1 MLNILVKLKIILI
14 SHLIDPAY
22 SPPKFYSPRFF
33 YYLPSSPVP
42 PPFGHHSSN
51 TSLSNISS
59 CISLFNPISLHYAT
73 WSSLS
78 CPPLSTNKIHS
89 ISPYHGHQC
98 MHPSPSSIPNFT
110 GSTDCRQAIT
120 YVMLNVLMFLL
131 LSPKTITQAQVG
143 EGRTYLVYTSS
154 LLFIIWRQTEQELK
168 WARYLEAGANT
179 ETMDGY
185 CCHAHQSSQLDRPRG
200 LEALMR
206 QRVSRKLTFWSFGL
220 LINPYT
226 HPLFPL

>member
-33 YYLPSSPVP
+33 HYLPSSPVP
-42 PPFGHHSSN
+42 TPFGHHSPNS
-51 TSLSNISS
+51 SLSNISS
-59 CISLFNPISLHYAT
+59 CISLFNPISLPYAT

-143 EGRTYLVYTSS
+143 EGRTYLQCGYCK
-154 LLFIIWRQTEQELK
+154 EK
-168 WARYLEAGANT
+168 GHWARDCPKK
-179 ETMDGY
+179 ETDTRPPKSLSQRMMTSGY
-185 CCHAHQSSQLDRPRG
+185 GEQ
-200 LEALMR
+200 
-206 QRVSRKLTFWSFGL
+206 T
-220 LINPYT
+220 PYVR
-226 HPLFPL
+226 LG